1 MRYSARG
8 FTLVEL
14 IVAMV
19 ILAILAVGAIR
30 YITLSAEA
38 FVLSAKVSALAT
50 SGRISIERINREVR
64 AAVPNSARV
73 SADGACLEFLPVVGA
88 TRYMDTAGY
97 SEALASRYEDGTD
110 NSLYPVAP
118 VNGPSVAM
126 PLYPTSGAEFSIV
139 VPDREI
145 DMTPVEYV
153 LVGPSDAA
161 GVYANI
167 PLIPGSVVGG
177 TPRAVFTSVTATNPT
192 GVMWKINLSAAH
204 AFPTDGSPSQRVYFA
219 DDPISYC
226 VDAAGRLSR
235 YTDYGLSA
243 TQYDPGTALGDVI
256 VDGLANTASEDP
268 FAYAPGAGVRKAIVS
283 LFFRLR
289 VKGQDLVLSHEIQM
303 RNTP

>member
-1 MRYSARG
+1 MRRNALG
-8 FTLVEL
+8 FTMVEL

-73 SADGACLEFLPVVGA
+73 NAAGNCLEFLPVIGA
-88 TRYMDTAGY
+88 TRYMETAGY
-97 SEALASRYEDGTD
+97 SEVLASRYEDGAD
-110 NSLYPVAP
+110 NPLYPVAP
-118 VNGPSVAM
+118 PNGLSVPM
-126 PLYPTSGAEFSIV
+126 PLYPTVGAEFSIV
-139 VPDREI
+139 QQDREI
-145 DMTPVEYV
+145 DMASVEYV
-153 LVGPSDAA
+153 LVGPTDAA

-167 PLIPGSVVGG
+167 PVVAGSVVGG
-177 TPRAVFTSVTATNPT
+177 TPRAIFSAVSATNAL
-192 GVMWKINLSAAH
+192 GVMWKVTLPAAH

-226 VDAAGRLSR
+226 VDGNGRLSR

-243 TQYDPGTALGDVI
+243 TQFSPAGALGDVI
-256 VDGLANTASEDP
+256 VDGLANTGGEKP
-268 FAYAPGAGVRKAIVS
+268 FAYDPGAGVRKAIVS

-289 VKGQDLVLSHEIQM
+289 VRGQDLVLSHEIQM